1 MKDAG
6 KAGNTKLSAT
16 PQIAED
22 GSRSFITA
30 EDKTTSQNDFIAD
43 MVNRKI
49 NVLDA
54 IINNKK
60 SNFIAENTDCLDFVN
75 TAKMMNLSA
84 VAYDGVVARNKLIEL
99 NNSENEVYVIA
110 RVPFSY
116 ISASTGSQENGLHYV
131 NVNGELVTDE
141 NDITWLKVGPTST
154 NDGPARTINDNWKS
168 ENGNMYVKVSAVEKI
183 VVLE

>member
-1 MKDAG
+1 MQTR
-6 KAGNTKLSAT
+6 NTSKISET
-16 PQIAED
+16 
-22 GSRSFITA
+22 
-30 EDKTTSQNDFIAD
+30 KQNQEEQNID
-43 MVNRKI
+43 
-49 NVLDA
+49 LG
-54 IINNKK
+54 
-60 SNFIAENTDCLDFVN
+60 ENT
-75 TAKMMNLSA
+75 
-84 VAYDGVVARNKLIEL
+84 NK

>member
-1 MKDAG
+1 MFTADINDDKV
-6 KAGNTKLSAT
+6 LSIESNVT
-16 PQIAED
+16 YDFGINGTQ
-22 GSRSFITA
+22 SFNVGA
-30 EDKTTSQNDFIAD
+30 HS
-43 MVNRKI
+43 
-49 NVLDA
+49 NVLFNA
-54 IINNKK
+54 NII
-60 SNFIAENTDCLDFVN
+60 
-75 TAKMMNLSA
+75 
-84 VAYDGVVARNKLIEL
+84 

>member
-54 IINNKK
+54 IINN
-60 SNFIAENTDCLDFVN
+60 NQIGLDDDALFRTMVLGEQGFY
-75 TAKMMNLSA
+75 K
-84 VAYDGVVARNKLIEL
+84 YQG
-99 NNSENEVYVIA
+99 
-110 RVPFSY
+110 
-116 ISASTGSQENGLHYV
+116 ISK
-131 NVNGELVTDE
+131 
-141 NDITWLKVGPTST
+141 IT
-154 NDGPARTINDNWKS
+154 N
-168 ENGNMYVKVSAVEKI
+168 YY
-183 VVLE
+183 